1 MNVIVLVAD
10 SFRAD
15 HLGCYG
21 NGWIRTPNLDRFASE
36 SALFKYSYPEN
47 IPTVPARVTWFTGQY
62 HFPFRGWQPFE
73 LDDTTLA
80 EHLWSKG
87 FRSAM
92 ITDVFH
98 FHRPGF
104 NITRGFDFVQFI
116 RGQESDPFVLDQSI
130 PVDMDRYHKHDG
142 VDEKW
147 TRQTMNYLRN
157 RAHWK
162 SEEDHFV
169 AQVVKAGMKW
179 LDEIPARDNLFLWLD
194 CFDPHEPWDPPAQ
207 YTELYDPGYTGK
219 EIINPIVRE
228 VEGYLTPEE
237 LNHIRAMYAGEITL
251 VDKWLGI
258 FLDHLRAKG
267 FFQNSIVV
275 FTSDHGEPF
284 GERGVIRKGRPW
296 LYEELMRI
304 PFIVYVP
311 DAKPLVSNAV
321 AQTTDLMPTVL
332 DFLQLETPDW
342 VQGKSLLPVIRGEKD
357 TLHDFACCGFYR
369 QAWTIRNSKWA
380 YTYYLAPQ
388 KPASGFCPD
397 KRELFHLTED
407 PQERHNAILDHPDV
421 ADSLERALFRFVI
434 DLQQKRVPPPTSLHP
449 KWRRAKLTQ

>member
-21 NGWIRTPNLDRFASE
+21 NKWIRTPNLDHFAAE

-80 EHLWSKG
+80 EYLWAKG
-87 FRSAM
+87 FKSAM

-116 RGQESDPFVLDQSI
+116 RGQESDPFVLDESI
-130 PVDMDRYHKHDG
+130 EVDMDKYHKHDG
-142 VDEKW
+142 VDEVW

-179 LDEIPARDNLFLWLD
+179 LGEIKTRDNLFLWLD
-194 CFDPHEPWDPPAQ
+194 CFDPHEPWDPPRE
-207 YTELYDPGYTGK
+207 YTDLYDPGYEGK

-228 VEGYLTPEE
+228 VEGYLTPQE
-237 LNHIRAMYAGEITL
+237 LNHIKALYAGEITL

-258 FLDHLRAKG
+258 FLDYLRSEG
-267 FFQNSIVV
+267 FFQNSIII
-275 FTSDHGEPF
+275 FTSDHGEPL
-284 GERGVIRKGRPW
+284 GERGIIRKARHW
-296 LYEELMRI
+296 LFEELMRI
-304 PFIVYVP
+304 PFLIYTP
-311 DAKPLVSNAV
+311 GAKPVISNAV
-321 AQTTDLMPTVL
+321 AQTCDLMPTVL
-332 DFLQLETPDW
+332 DFLGIDNPDW
-342 VQGKSLLPVIRGEKD
+342 VEGQSLLPVIRGEKAN
-357 TLHDFACCGFYR
+357 LRDFAYCGAYR
-369 QAWTIRNSKWA
+369 HAWTIRNAEWNF
-380 YTYYLAPQ
+380 TCYLTPQ
-388 KPASGFCPD
+388 KPAGGFCPS
-397 KRELFHLTED
+397 KRELYHLADD
-407 PQERHNAILDHPDV
+407 PREQQNVIEKFDDV
-421 ADSLERALFRFVI
+421 AAQLEHLLFRFVI
-434 DLQQKRVPPPTSLHP
+434 DLQHKRLPPMTSPHP
-449 KWRRAKLTQ
+449 KWRRKTIT